1 MDAKRLTRL
10 ALLTALALIIFTV
23 ELQLPTLAP
32 VPGMKLGLANI
43 ITVYAVYSFSAG
55 ETAMILVVR
64 VLLGSLIAGNMMSL
78 AYSMA
83 GGMLCLAGMLL
94 LRRVIDK
101 KHIWV
106 CSILGAVLHNIGQT
120 CAAIVLMQTST
131 VIAYLPFLLVSGC
144 VAGALTGMAAQL
156 VVSRMNK

>member
-23 ELQLPTLAP
+23 ELQIPTLAP

-120 CAAIVLMQTST
+120 CAAIVLMQTSA

-156 VVSRMNK
+156 VVSRMN

>member
-120 CAAIVLMQTST
+120 CAAIVLMQTSA

-156 VVSRMNK
+156 VVSRMN

>member
-1 MDAKRLTRL
+1 M
-10 ALLTALALIIFTV
+10 LTAFALIIFTV

-55 ETAMILVVR
+55 ETAM
-64 VLLGSLIAGNMMSL
+64 
-78 AYSMA
+78 
-83 GGMLCLAGMLL
+83 LL

-120 CAAIVLMQTST
+120 AAAIVMMQTKT

-144 VAGALTGMAAQL
+144 IAGALTGMAAQL
-156 VVSRMNK
+156 VVSRLNK